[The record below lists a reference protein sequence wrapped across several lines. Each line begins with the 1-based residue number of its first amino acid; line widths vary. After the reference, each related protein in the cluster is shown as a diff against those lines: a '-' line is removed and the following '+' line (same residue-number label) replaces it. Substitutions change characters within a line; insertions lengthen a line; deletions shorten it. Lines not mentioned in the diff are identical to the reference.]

1 MTLYEKYREIRED
14 GLEAGRA
21 VGLEEGRSIGRTEGR
36 TEGRAIATS
45 IIRLHLKGFSDE
57 QIADTLEISLEDV
70 KTVISD
76 LESA

>member
-14 GLEAGRA
+14 GLEA
-21 VGLEEGRSIGRTEGR
+21 
-36 TEGRAIATS
+36 GRAIATS